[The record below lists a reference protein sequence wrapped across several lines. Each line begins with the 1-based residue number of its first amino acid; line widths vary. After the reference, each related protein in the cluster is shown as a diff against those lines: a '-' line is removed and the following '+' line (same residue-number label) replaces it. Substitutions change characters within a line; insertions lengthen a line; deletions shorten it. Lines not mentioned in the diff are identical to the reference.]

1 MKAKIYKPS
10 KTAMQSGR
18 SKFNKWVLKI
28 SDSKNQ
34 IRDTMMGW
42 NGGSNTS
49 SQIQLNFKSKE
60 DAIHYAKSNNIN
72 YEVLETS
79 VRNVISKSYADKFKG
94 ARVAQLD
101 RATAF

>member
-34 IRDTMMGW
+34 IRDTMMGG

-60 DAIHYAKSNNIN
+60 DAINYAKSNNID

-79 VRNVISKSYADKFKG
+79 VRKVISKSYADNFK
-94 ARVAQLD
+94 
-101 RATAF
+101 

>member
-60 DAIHYAKSNNIN
+60 DAINYAKSHNID

-79 VRNVISKSYADKFKG
+79 VRRVISKSYADNFK
-94 ARVAQLD
+94 
-101 RATAF
+101 

>member
-18 SKFNKWVLKI
+18 SKFNKWELKI
-28 SDSKNQ
+28 SDGKNQ

-60 DAIHYAKSNNIN
+60 DAIHYAKSNNID

-79 VRNVISKSYADKFKG
+79 VRRVISKSYADNFK
-94 ARVAQLD
+94 
-101 RATAF
+101 